1 MHMKTKFRCIEG
13 LLDWLLM
20 QVKRL
25 KKEGLRTRLKAL
37 IKKVLRK
44 IDQRLVAHPQQRQ
57 RLIVWSH
64 KLGLYSKLKTLQRKI
79 EGGIGQA
86 GLSAFGDSM
95 SIAIENMSPR
105 ALQIYA
111 ELKEAI
117 ERHQKSEA

>member
-1 MHMKTKFRCIEG
+1 MKTKFRCIEG
-13 LLDWLLM
+13 PLDWLLM
-20 QVKRL
+20 QTKRL
-25 KKEGLRTRLKAL
+25 EKEGLLTRLKAL

-44 IDQRLVAHPQQRQ
+44 INQRLVAHPQLRQ

-79 EGGIGQA
+79 ASGVEQP

-95 SIAIENMSPR
+95 PIAIENMSPR
-105 ALQIYA
+105 ARQIYA

-117 ERHQKSEA
+117 VRHQKSKA